1 MLFHEAAA
9 RSFADQ
15 GIDTIFGLIGD
26 GNLYMMDSFQ
36 RAAGGTYY
44 SFANEAS
51 GVLAASG
58 YASTSGK
65 LGVATVTHGPAFTN
79 TVTPLIEGV
88 KSHTPILLI
97 AGDTAVLDRENL
109 QNISQRD
116 ITIATGAGFEQVRA
130 PGTIAEDVATAVR
143 RAWAERRPIVLNVP
157 VEFQWQEVDYTPA
170 RSGTLHRRRWRPIR
184 PYSRK
189 RSG

>member
-65 LGVATVTHGPAFTN
+65 LGVATAKRLPELPDVPT
-79 TVTPLIEGV
+79 LIESGV
-88 KSHTPILLI
+88 PNFVAEAANCTMLPTTSWVDGAWMLTF
-97 AGDTAVLDRENL
+97 
-109 QNISQRD
+109 
-116 ITIATGAGFEQVRA
+116 ATGPVAAGAGLLTF
-130 PGTIAEDVATAVR
+130 T
-143 RAWAERRPIVLNVP
+143 
-157 VEFQWQEVDYTPA
+157 
-170 RSGTLHRRRWRPIR
+170 
-184 PYSRK
+184 
-189 RSG
+189 